1 MLMDMNADIV
11 LRLPLIP
18 GYNDSPEEL
27 ILLRDFLKKH
37 MGSYRYAEI
46 MPYHNLGVGKSR
58 VLGLKTDDNIPS
70 GKEFI
75 EYWTKILRESGAEV
89 RVSGD

>member
-1 MLMDMNADIV
+1 
-11 LRLPLIP
+11 
-18 GYNDSPEEL
+18 
-27 ILLRDFLKKH
+27 